1 MHLYMS
7 SLEGMADLVIPF
19 SWHMML
25 TRSSKSH
32 QKPDRILGVSMV
44 SPRYKSMFVLPD
56 QQLIVLDQ
64 TGSVVAQ
71 VSSLLLVKKLVQSIY
86 YAPGVLLVDA

>member
-32 QKPDRILGVSMV
+32 QKTDRIPAV
-44 SPRYKSMFVLPD
+44 D
-56 QQLIVLDQ
+56 ILDQ
-64 TGSVVAQ
+64 TGSVVAP
-71 VSSLLLVKKLVQSIY
+71 VSSLLLVKKLVQSIC
-86 YAPGVLLVDA
+86 YAPGVLLARCIARSASTVAPERN